1 MILEIRRIHATSLQG
16 LFKVFAT
23 VKPLPAGCN
32 FHTLEQQ
39 IETICRPGRSS
50 RSCVERAPQQWKP
63 EHENSGDTGVLL
75 RKLTQLSLRFWI
87 EIVAQIG
94 PVVMLFQ

>member
-1 MILEIRRIHATSLQG
+1 MILEIRRINATSFEG
-16 LFKVFAT
+16 PFKVLAT

-50 RSCVERAPQQWKP
+50 RSCVERAPRQGKS
-63 EHENSGDTGVLL
+63 EHENSSDTGVLL
-75 RKLTQLSLRFWI
+75 RKLTQLSLCFWI
-87 EIVAQIG
+87 EIVAQVG